1 MVYFG
6 KLLYFKDII
15 IPFKTDAEKIGY
27 SEDQIKWAEA
37 NESQIW
43 SYFIEKEL
51 LYSTDNKLP
60 SRFIADA
67 PFSKFYLELDNESP
81 GRLGQYI
88 GWQIVKA
95 YANSTG
101 IDVMTIMQKETEE
114 IFRKSKFKPK
124 K

>member
-1 MVYFG
+1 M
-6 KLLYFKDII
+6 
-15 IPFKTDAEKIGY
+15 KT
-27 SEDQIKWAEA
+27 
-37 NESQIW
+37 NVIW

-60 SRFIADA
+60 NRFIADA
-67 PFSKFYLELDNESP
+67 PFSKFYMEFDNESP

-95 YANSTG
+95 YADSTG
-101 IDVMTIMQKETEE
+101 ENVMRILETEPEE